1 MYGKQQHSYSEVTGV
16 AAPGSRDLGV
26 AKRIFLME
34 GKKER
39 KKNLTN
45 FLCSTN
51 FKLLRH
57 TKENS
62 KKSCDFS

>member
-1 MYGKQQHSYSEVTGV
+1 MYGNHQHSWSEVIGI
-16 AAPGSRDLGV
+16 AAPGSRDQGV

-34 GKKER
+34 KKI
-39 KKNLTN
+39 N

-57 TKENS
+57 TKGNS
-62 KKSCDFS
+62 KKEL